1 MVVETTPW
9 SRKKGTC
16 LVTRISKKKARRAPR
31 IRLGTPDGRITPRAG
46 LHLVHKLDRLLG
58 ITGAIDAGAPPIKS
72 RRRGLGLGALM
83 VALAETMLAG
93 GDFLCDLDHQRK
105 DRPGRH
111 LRAVPGIPASTTVIG
126 LGKRFDA
133 KAADHVERANA
144 KLVKGAFALLPEER
158 RASLVAK
165 RPTIDL
171 DPTDTE
177 VYGRNKR
184 CSAYNYQRQRVYRPH
199 PAVWAEAGWALAADF
214 GSGRSDPR
222 PQAPALL
229 ARAIAALPT
238 GLLRPIARADSS
250 FFDHKFAEAALTL
263 GCDYAIAVKRTA
275 AVWRAE
281 RKIPDG
287 SWQRAKGMDAEVAEC
302 DYIPKGWPKGAR
314 VICRRVK
321 ITADELSSDP
331 RSRRRRT
338 IDPNQL
344 SLLTSG
350 EAAYAYAYSFIITN
364 LTGDIV
370 DIEAWFRMR
379 ALVEEKIKD
388 SKLGLAMRHMPSGY
402 EAVNVMWMWAALLG
416 LNISSWLQ
424 ALTGHDEAD
433 GRAHGKRL
441 RREHICVAARVT
453 SHAGRIE
460 VHTSPEDHHGHFGA
474 AWRAL
479 DVLLAGAG
487 P

>member
-1 MVVETTPW
+1 MV
-9 SRKKGTC
+9 S
-16 LVTRISKKKARRAPR
+16 
-31 IRLGTPDGRITPRAG
+31 
-46 LHLVHKLDRLLG
+46 
-58 ITGAIDAGAPPIKS
+58 
-72 RRRGLGLGALM
+72 
-83 VALAETMLAG
+83 LAETMLAG
-93 GDFLCDLDHQRK
+93 GDFLCDLDHQRE
-105 DRPGRH
+105 DAAGLR
-111 LRAVPGIPASTTVIG
+111 LRAVPDVPASTTVIG

-133 KAADHVERANA
+133 KTRAHVEQANA
-144 KLVKGAFALLPEER
+144 KLVKGAFALLPVQR
-158 RASLVAK
+158 RASLVAQ

-177 VYGRNKR
+177 VYGRKKEG
-184 CSAYNYQRQRVYRPH
+184 SAYNYQGQRVYRPH
-199 PAVWAEAGWALAADF
+199 PAVWAEAGWVLAADF

-222 PQAPALL
+222 PQAAALL
-229 ARAIAALPT
+229 ERALKALPV
-238 GLLRPIARADSS
+238 GLLRPIVRADSG
-250 FFDHKFAEAALTL
+250 FFDHSLAEAAEAL
-263 GCDYAIAVKRTA
+263 GCDYAIAVKRSA

-287 SWQRAKGMDAEVAEC
+287 NWQRAKGMNAEVAEC
-302 DYIPKGWPKGAR
+302 DYLPSGWPKGAR

-321 ITADELSSDP
+321 ITADELSLDP

-344 SLLTSG
+344 SLLTTG
-350 EAAYAYAYSFIITN
+350 EATCAYAYSFIITN
-364 LTGDIV
+364 LAGDIV

-424 ALTGHDEAD
+424 ALTGHDEED
-433 GRAHGKRL
+433 GRAHGKPL
-441 RREHICVAARVT
+441 RRELVCIAARVT
-453 SHAGRIE
+453 RHAAHIE
-460 VHTSPEDHHGHFGA
+460 IHTAPEHHHSDFA
-474 AWRAL
+474 DAWRAL
-479 DVLLAGAG
+479 DDLLAGSS

>member
-1 MVVETTPW
+1 
-9 SRKKGTC
+9 
-16 LVTRISKKKARRAPR
+16 VTRIAKKKRTVV
-31 IRLGTPDGRITPRAG
+31 LGAPDGRITPRAG
-46 LHLVHKLDRLLG
+46 LHLVSKLDKLLG
-58 ITGAIDAGAPPIKS
+58 ITAAIDDNGPVFKQ
-72 RRRGLGLGALM
+72 RKRGLMLGGVL
-83 VALAETMLAG
+83 VSLAEMMLAG
-93 GDFLCDLDHQRK
+93 GDFLCDLDHQR
-105 DRPGRH
+105 DDTAGLR
-111 LRAVPGIPASTTVIG
+111 LRAVPDVPASTTVIG
-126 LGKRFDA
+126 LGKRFDEQTRA
-133 KAADHVERANA
+133 HVERANA
-144 KLVKGAFALLPEER
+144 KLVKGAFALLPKKR
-158 RASLVAK
+158 RGDLVAE

-177 VYGRNKR
+177 VYGRMKEG
-184 CSAYNYQRQRVYRPH
+184 SAYNYQGQRVYRPH
-199 PAVWAEAGWALAADF
+199 PAVWAEAGWVLAADF

-222 PQAPALL
+222 PQAAALL
-229 ARAIAALPT
+229 ARALSALPD
-238 GLLRPIARADSS
+238 GLLRPIVRADSG
-250 FFDHKFAEAALTL
+250 FFDAKLARAALSL
-263 GCDYAIAVKRTA
+263 DCDYAIAVKRTD

-287 SWQRAKGMDAEVAEC
+287 DWQRTKGMDAEVAEC
-302 DYIPKGWPKGAR
+302 DYSPKGWPVRAR
-314 VICRRVK
+314 TLCRRVK
-321 ITADELSSDP
+321 VTAAELSSDP

-344 SLLTSG
+344 TLLSSG
-350 EAAYAYAYSFIITN
+350 EADFAYAYSFIITN
-364 LTGDIV
+364 LAGDIC

-388 SKLGLAMRHMPSGY
+388 SKLGLALRHMPSCF

-441 RREHICVAARVT
+441 RREHLCVAARVT

-460 VHTSPEDHHGHFGA
+460 VHASPEDHHGLFGD

-479 DVLLAGAG
+479 DVLIAGKS